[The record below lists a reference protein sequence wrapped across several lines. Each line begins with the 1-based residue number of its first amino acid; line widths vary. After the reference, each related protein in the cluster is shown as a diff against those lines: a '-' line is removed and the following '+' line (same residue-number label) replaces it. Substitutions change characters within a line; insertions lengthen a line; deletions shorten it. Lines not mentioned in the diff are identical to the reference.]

1 MPSCAAATSQPSW
14 HTWYIAPHTQH
25 SALNTQHTAH
35 STSACQEACT
45 TAYTDGINH
54 LSLSTPAL
62 QESKRNILKDFV
74 SVAGPLG
81 VTHFLML
88 TATENSSYL
97 KLCKAPRVSERP
109 LCLHAV
115 Q

>member
-1 MPSCAAATSQPSW
+1 L
-14 HTWYIAPHTQH
+14 I
-25 SALNTQHTAH
+25 
-35 STSACQEACT
+35 T
-45 TAYTDGINH
+45 TADTNGNH
-54 LSLSTPAL
+54 HFITSSQQQTQTAIITSSLSTPAL

-88 TATENSSYL
+88 TATEKSSYL
-97 KLCKAPRVSERP
+97 KLCKSPRVSGAT

-115 Q
+115 QCCGCCPCLQHGIAR